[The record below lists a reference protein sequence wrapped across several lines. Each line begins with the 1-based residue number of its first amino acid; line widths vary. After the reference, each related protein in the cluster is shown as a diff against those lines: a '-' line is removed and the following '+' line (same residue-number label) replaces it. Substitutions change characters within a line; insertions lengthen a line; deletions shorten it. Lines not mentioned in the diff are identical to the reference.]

1 MQQFPFSQGCNLRKT
16 QTPTVP
22 TSSQPQLPTKYNTP
36 LRQAQRDLTRSRI
49 RSAARTLFYE
59 SHYDSTTMDEIAL
72 AAGLRRS
79 TVYLHYKDKAEILTE
94 VIAEYAPKARN
105 ILAMLPGPRPS
116 LQQLNMW
123 VRKVAGFV
131 AKELVPLSI
140 ILELRRTNQ
149 DIDALEKLTRELL
162 SALGQNNPPFREAS
176 HEDASPMLRAR
187 GLMLLQELTYACEI
201 HLSDTGDARGKALL
215 KVAAEDFC
223 VFLSNQRE

>member
-1 MQQFPFSQGCNLRKT
+1 M
-16 QTPTVP
+16 
-22 TSSQPQLPTKYNTP
+22 SSQSPLPTKYNTP

-59 SHYDSTTMDEIAL
+59 THYDSTTMDAIAA

-79 TVYLHYKDKAEILTE
+79 TVYLHYKDKAEILAE
-94 VIAEYAPKARN
+94 VIAEYTPKARSV
-105 ILAMLPGPRPS
+105 LALLPGPRPS
-116 LQQLNMW
+116 LEQLKLW
-123 VRKVAGFV
+123 VRKVARFV

-149 DIDALEKLTRELL
+149 DTEALEKLTCELL
-162 SALGQNNPPFREAS
+162 AALGENNPAFREAS
-176 HEDASPMLRAR
+176 HEAASPRLRAR

-215 KVAAEDFC
+215 DVAAEDFL
-223 VFLSNQRE
+223 VFLSNQGE